1 MPGGRRGSRWAVEP
15 HHVPVM
21 VKESLTALNV
31 RSHGCYV
38 DGTLGGGGHSEAILE
53 AAEGTRLLGI
63 DLDGDALDMARV
75 RLSGYGDRVS
85 LVQANFGDVREMVHD
100 HLGGLVDGILLD
112 LGLSSMQVD
121 TGERGFSFR
130 REGQLDMRFDS
141 RQRTTAHEVVNRYSV
156 ESLSDLI
163 ARLGEEPMARR
174 IAREIVANRPIR
186 TTTHLAEVVRRAT
199 GGQTRRRIHPA
210 TRTFQAIRMAVNR
223 EMDNLTRG
231 LEGAIDVLN
240 AGGRLAVISYHSL
253 EDRLVK
259 EKLRTESS
267 DCVCPPGLPQC
278 VCGHKASLRLVNR
291 RVIRPSAGEVQAN
304 PRARSARMRAAERI

>member
-1 MPGGRRGSRWAVEP
+1 M
-15 HHVPVM
+15 
-21 VKESLTALNV
+21 
-31 RSHGCYV
+31 
-38 DGTLGGGGHSEAILE
+38 DGTLGGGGHSEAILA

-63 DLDGDALDMARV
+63 DLDGDAVDMARV
-75 RLSGYGDRVS
+75 RLSGYGDKVS
-85 LVQANFGDVREMVHD
+85 LVRANFGDVRAIVD
-100 HLGGLVDGILLD
+100 AHLSSLVDGILLD

-130 REGQLDMRFDS
+130 REAQLDMRFDS

-156 ESLSDLI
+156 ESLSDVI
-163 ARLGEEPMARR
+163 ARLGEERRARR

-199 GGQTRRRIHPA
+199 GRPARGRIHPA
-210 TRTFQAIRMAVNR
+210 TRTFQAIRMEVNN

-231 LEGAIDVLN
+231 LEGAIDALK

-278 VCGHKASLRLVNR
+278 VCGHKASLRLISR
-291 RVIRPSAGEVQAN
+291 RVIRPSGGEVEAN
-304 PRARSARMRAAERI
+304 PRARSARMRVAERI